1 VFFVLALFSAPV
13 AAEEKGPPVEEKSP
27 PVEEKSP
34 PVEEKSPP
42 VEEKSPPVEEK
53 SPPVEDL
60 GNGRY
65 RIGAIEIDKNAQRFT
80 VPGTTIELAEG
91 TPIEFLAISK
101 GGYKAYE
108 ALLELDVSSVEFNLA
123 CILIGLDTANASHPK
138 YHFDQTRVT
147 GDIVDVRVSWERDG
161 SVQAFEIERLLRG
174 TAEPKDH
181 VWVYTGSF
189 FTPEGAYMATM
200 SGTLIGVVHDPE
212 SIIQHQKGMGLG
224 QYGMI
229 AYDPDVMPP
238 AGTRVTVSVF
248 RNPE

>member
-1 VFFVLALFSAPV
+1 MNATMTRVLRAFFVLALFSVPV
-13 AAEEKGPPVEEKSP
+13 AGDEIVS
-27 PVEEKSP
+27 
-34 PVEEKSPP
+34 
-42 VEEKSPPVEEK
+42 
-53 SPPVEDL
+53 PVEDL

-65 RIGAIEIDKNAQRFT
+65 RVGAIEIDKDAQRFT
-80 VPGTTIELAEG
+80 VTGTTIGLAEN
-91 TPIEFLAISK
+91 TPVEFLAVAK
-101 GGYKAYE
+101 GGYKSYE
-108 ALLELDVSSVEFNLA
+108 ALLELDVSAVEFNLA

-138 YHFDQTRVT
+138 FHFDKTIVT
-147 GDIVDVRVSWERDG
+147 GDIVDVRVSWVRDG
-161 SVQAFEIERLLRG
+161 REQEFEIERLLQG

-189 FTPEGAYMATM
+189 FTPDGTYMATM

-224 QYGMI
+224 EFGAI
-229 AYDPDVMPP
+229 AFDPDVMPP